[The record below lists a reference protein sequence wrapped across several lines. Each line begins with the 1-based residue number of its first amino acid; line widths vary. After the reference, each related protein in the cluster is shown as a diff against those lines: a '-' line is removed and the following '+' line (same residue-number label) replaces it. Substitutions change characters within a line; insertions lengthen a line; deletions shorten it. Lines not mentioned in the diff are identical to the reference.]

1 MRLQLQIKN
10 WSSYVF
16 YKYVYLQKIKLNFK
30 LIPST
35 CNYMKHFFNKQLTS
49 YLKKIIVVSKVFLYI
64 ILQNNIIFIYNLSL
78 IDYLILSSF
87 FQILNYVKYGKIKDK
102 LNLFFLQLL

>member
-1 MRLQLQIKN
+1 MYFIN
-10 WSSYVF
+10 MST
-16 YKYVYLQKIKLNFK
+16 YKKLNFK
-30 LIPST
+30 LIAST

-78 IDYLILSSF
+78 INYLILSSF
-87 FQILNYVKYGKIKDK
+87 FQILYILCQIWENKR
-102 LNLFFLQLL
+102 